1 MEKYMV
7 SIGQIKI
14 GTNEDE
20 LCAIGLGSCVAVIIY
35 DSFNNIAGMIHVL
48 LPSALQKEASDMV
61 PTRYADT
68 GIKILLEKLIDK
80 GAKKSLLR
88 CKIVGGAELFSIN
101 SKILKSDV
109 GKRNAAMAIKILDEL
124 NIPLISSDVGGN
136 SGRSATFYTKNGKL
150 KIKTLRQGEKFI

>member
-1 MEKYMV
+1 MKKYMA

-14 GTNEDE
+14 GTEDDE

-35 DSFNNIAGMIHVL
+35 DSFNKIAGMIHIL
-48 LPSALQKEASDMV
+48 LPSALQKEASDIV

-68 GIKILLEKLIDK
+68 GIKILLNKLIDR

-109 GKRNAAMAIKILDEL
+109 GKRNASMAIKVLEEL
-124 NIPLISSDVGGN
+124 NIPLISKDVGGN
-136 SGRSATFYTKNGKL
+136 SGRSVTFYIESSKL